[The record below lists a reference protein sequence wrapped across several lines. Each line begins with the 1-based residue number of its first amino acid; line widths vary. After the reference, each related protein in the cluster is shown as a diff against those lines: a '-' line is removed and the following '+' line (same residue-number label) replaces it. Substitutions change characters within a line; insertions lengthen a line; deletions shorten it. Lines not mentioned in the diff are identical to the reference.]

1 MRRLAVMFAFGVLM
15 SSSLWGDS
23 AAAQGRRF
31 GLGVIAGEPT
41 GISGKK
47 WLGGGRAIDGAI
59 AWAFTDETSLH
70 LHGDFLLHK
79 FDLFTV
85 TEGSFPFYYGIGGRI
100 RFDEED
106 SRVGVR
112 IPLGLDYIFE
122 GSRFDLFLELVP
134 ILDLAPETEL
144 NLNAGLGAR
153 YFF

>member
-1 MRRLAVMFAFGVLM
+1 MRKFVFVFAVLV
-15 SSSLWGDS
+15 SSLFLCDS
-23 AAAQGRRF
+23 AASRVYRF
-31 GLGVIAGEPT
+31 GLGVIVGEPT

-47 WLGGGRAIDGAI
+47 WLRHDAAIDGAI

-79 FDLFTV
+79 FDLFDV
-85 TEGSFPFYYGIGGRI
+85 TEGALPFYYGIGGRI

-106 SRVGVR
+106 SRIGVR
-112 IPLGLDYIFE
+112 IPLGLDYLFE

-134 ILDLAPETEL
+134 ILDLAPDTEL